1 MEHGLFLALAGAA
14 ISVGA
19 LHTLAP
25 DHWVP
30 FAAIARVQ
38 GWSAG
43 RTARVTFLCG
53 FGHVTVSALL
63 GLLGLAFGRRV
74 FETAGEKMEAVAGI
88 LLIGFGLAY
97 GVWGLRRAAG
107 RHVHG
112 HTHAHYDHVHDASK
126 TTAWSLFLLFSADPC
141 VAVIPLLFAAA
152 PLGTASAAGIVLLY
166 ETATIGAMIGLVLPA
181 RAGVSRL
188 RFPWLDHWGDA
199 VAGGPLAAAGGGVV
213 GLRILSGETRSQSRS
228 PAGPARPSPSGP
240 ATPSHA
246 PWRHHLFQPEVG
258 FRPPLRD
265 LPSGGA

>member
-1 MEHGLFLALAGAA
+1 MGGLFLTLAGAA
-14 ISVGA
+14 VTVGA

-30 FAAIARVQ
+30 FAALARAQ
-38 GWSAG
+38 GWSAA

-63 GLLGLAFGRRV
+63 GLLALLFGRAI
-74 FETAGEKMEAVAGI
+74 FERAGERMGAVAGI

-97 GVWGLRRAAG
+97 GIWGLRRAAG

-112 HTHAHYDHVHDASK
+112 HAHARYDHVHAPSK

-152 PLGTASAAGIVLLY
+152 PLGTAPAVGIVLLY
-166 ETATIGAMIGLVLPA
+166 EVATIGTMIALVLPA
-181 RAGVSRL
+181 RAGLERL

-199 VAGGPLAAAGGGVV
+199 VAGGLIAATGLAVMALG
-213 GLRILSGETRSQSRS
+213 I
-228 PAGPARPSPSGP
+228 
-240 ATPSHA
+240 
-246 PWRHHLFQPEVG
+246 
-258 FRPPLRD
+258 
-265 LPSGGA
+265 